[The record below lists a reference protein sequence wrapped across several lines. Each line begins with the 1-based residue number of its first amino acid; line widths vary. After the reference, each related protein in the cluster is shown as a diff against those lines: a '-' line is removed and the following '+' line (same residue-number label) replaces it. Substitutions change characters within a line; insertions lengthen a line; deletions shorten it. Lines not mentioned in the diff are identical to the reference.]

1 MHLLAG
7 SITTTKGALLA
18 EGQAFAAVGNTGASS
33 GPHLHFEI
41 WPQGWYSSKESR
53 PIDPLPQLMAWAGT
67 R

>member
-7 SITTTKGALLA
+7 SITTEKGALLA
-18 EGQAFAAVGNTGASS
+18 PGQAFAAVGSTGASS

-41 WPQGWYSSKESR
+41 WPDGWYSGKDSR
-53 PIDPLPQLMAWAGT
+53 PIDPLPQLMAWAGA